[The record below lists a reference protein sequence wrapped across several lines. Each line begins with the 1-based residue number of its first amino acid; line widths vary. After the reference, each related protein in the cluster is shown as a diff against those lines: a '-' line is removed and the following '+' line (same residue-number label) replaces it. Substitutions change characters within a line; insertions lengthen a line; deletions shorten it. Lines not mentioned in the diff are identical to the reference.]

1 MRCWRSALFRY
12 AGDHDAMKTLSVSTH
27 PLVQTGLA
35 RIRDKATPSED
46 FRRHVRE
53 VSALLFAQASADLE
67 TVPVEIETP
76 IERTTGAALSRD
88 VVLVPILRAG
98 LGMVD
103 GIWPLIPTAQVAH
116 IGIYRDEVTAKP
128 QPYYSKIPPG
138 LSEGDVFLLDPMLAT
153 GQSAVEAV
161 NQLKNYGAKRIRFVC
176 LIASPQGVETF
187 HAAHPEI
194 AITTAALDLRLN
206 ERCYIV
212 PGLGDAGDR
221 YFGT

>member
-1 MRCWRSALFRY
+1 M
-12 AGDHDAMKTLSVSTH
+12 
-27 PLVQTGLA
+27 
-35 RIRDKATPSED
+35 RDKRTSSEE

-76 IERTTGAALSRD
+76 IERTTGTELSRV

-103 GIWPLIPTAQVAH
+103 GVWPLVPTAQIAH
-116 IGIYRDEVTAKP
+116 IGIYRDEATAKP
-128 QPYYSKIPPG
+128 QPYYSKLPPG
-138 LSEGDVFLLDPMLAT
+138 LGDGDVFLLDPMLAT

-161 NQLKNYGAKRIRFVC
+161 NQLKAHGARNIRFLC
-176 LIASPQGVETF
+176 LIAAPQGVETF
-187 HAAHPEI
+187 HGAHPEI
-194 AITTAALDLRLN
+194 PITAGALDRCLN
-206 ERCYIV
+206 EKSYIV